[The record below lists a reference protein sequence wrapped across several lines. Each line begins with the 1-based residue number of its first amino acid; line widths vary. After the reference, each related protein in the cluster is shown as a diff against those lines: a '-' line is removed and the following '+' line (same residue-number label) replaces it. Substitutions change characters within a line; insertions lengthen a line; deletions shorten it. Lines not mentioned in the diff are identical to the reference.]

1 MKDLIDIRLKYVATI
16 TEETK
21 SSVENIFV
29 NLIEKAKEL
38 EIWDDSITTIV
49 VTDNL
54 AEEVY
59 LQTQKWNTKAE
70 ITKAKEYSVISK
82 VLFNHDLQSPEH
94 VLFIDFSILLNEN
107 FSLAEILFNQVLAIK
122 AKWLFPKEIL
132 DIQFTPQPRTLET
145 YITVSAI
152 EWVKT
157 YYTSSIIK
165 QIFKKPS
172 PPMNHNSFFT
182 AFKRSLKRDLFNY
195 NTDRFSN
202 EENLGIFWNNYNGS
216 FHNLFLRISENET
229 DNEELLIKEES
240 TKDLIY
246 QIFDEIKEITTK
258 LIEQGTFK
266 ITNLK
271 EKIKNFSSH
280 FEVHLEDETEEN
292 FRIRLTKNPK
302 DYFNDLI
309 DTEPRIICFLD
320 ILGFSEFV
328 NRYDKD
334 ITSTF
339 LQDIQES
346 FALAREHLLDN
357 RNMYNREAIEHLEYQ
372 TFSDNISISIPY
384 FDNENDFLSNFNIL
398 SIYVRGLQMIMMSKG
413 FFVRGGIS
421 IGSYYADNNIIFSKG
436 LINAYKLESEKAIY
450 PRVLVDKV
458 IIDKIINY
466 KESQVNYFGLK
477 QAIIFDWENQAF
489 LNPIGL
495 MNSSIQQFNS
505 VLGEVEQDDDDLFS
519 SLINS
524 FTKSI
529 GKMTTDLLKTASAGE
544 KESLMIIK
552 GYINKYLH
560 ENQNNER
567 IYSKYLWLKEL
578 FMWIEK
584 EGNEKLKFYYLLE
597 HFETEK

>member
-1 MKDLIDIRLKYVATI
+1 MKELIDIRLKYIDPI
-16 TEETK
+16 TDELI
-21 SSVENIFV
+21 SSVKKIFT
-29 NLIEKAKEL
+29 NLIEKAKKL
-38 EIWDDSITTIV
+38 EIWDDSICKIV

-54 AEEVY
+54 GEEVY
-59 LQTQKWNTKAE
+59 QQAESWNIKTE
-70 ITKAKEYSVISK
+70 VTRAKEYSVISK
-82 VLFNHDLQSPEH
+82 VLFNHNLETPEH
-94 VLFIDFSILLNEN
+94 VLFVDFRILLNEKY
-107 FSLAEILFNQVLAIK
+107 SLAEILFNQILSIS

-132 DIQFTPQPRTLET
+132 DIQFTPQPRTLNT

-157 YYTSSIIK
+157 YYTSK
-165 QIFKKPS
+165 TVRQIFENPN
-172 PPMNHNSFFT
+172 PPMNHNSFLT

-195 NTDRFSN
+195 NADRLSPD
-202 EENLGIFWNNYNGS
+202 ENLGIFWNNYNGS

-229 DNEELLIKEES
+229 ENDELLIKEVGCKE
-240 TKDLIY
+240 LIY
-246 QIFDEIKEITTK
+246 GVFEEIKKITSELVEAEK
-258 LIEQGTFK
+258 FE

-271 EKIKNFSSH
+271 NKVKEFSSF

-302 DYFNDLI
+302 DYFKDLI

-328 NRYDKD
+328 NRYDND

-339 LQDIQES
+339 LQEIQES
-346 FALAREHLLDN
+346 FALARVHLLEN
-357 RNMYNREAIEHLEYQ
+357 KNQYNKEAIEHLEYQ
-372 TFSDNISISIPY
+372 TFSDNVCISIPY

-413 FFVRGGIS
+413 FFMRGGIS

-450 PRVLVDKV
+450 PRILVDKV
-458 IIDKIINY
+458 IIEKILNY
-466 KESQVNYFGLK
+466 RESQIDYFGLK

-495 MNSSIQQFNS
+495 INSSIQQFNS
-505 VLGEVEQDDDDLFS
+505 IMSEVEQDSEDQFS
-519 SLINS
+519 TLLNSL
-524 FTKSI
+524 TKTI
-529 GKMTTDLLKTASAGE
+529 GKLTTDLLETVSAGE
-544 KESLMIIK
+544 KETLNLIK
-552 GYINKYLH
+552 GYINQYLI

-567 IYSKYLWLKEL
+567 IYSKYLWLGEL
-578 FMWIEK
+578 LKWLEN
-584 EGNEKLKFYYLLE
+584 EGTEKLKFHFLSEY
-597 HFETEK
+597 FETKK

>member
-1 MKDLIDIRLKYVATI
+1 MSELVDIRLKYIEPI
-16 TEETK
+16 TDELT
-21 SSVENIFV
+21 SSVEKIFI

-38 EIWDDSITTIV
+38 KIWDDSITKIV

-54 AEEVY
+54 GEEVY
-59 LQTQKWNTKAE
+59 QQAENWNIKTE
-70 ITKAKEYSVISK
+70 ITRAKEYSVISK
-82 VLFNHDLQSPEH
+82 VLFNHNLETPEH
-94 VLFIDFSILLNEN
+94 VLFVDFRILLNDK
-107 FSLAEILFNQVLAIK
+107 FSLAEILFNQILSIT

-132 DIQFTPQPRTLET
+132 DIQFTPQPRTLDT

-157 YYTSSIIK
+157 YYTSKKIK
-165 QIFKKPS
+165 LIFENPN
-172 PPMNHNSFFT
+172 PPMNHNSFLT

-195 NTDRFSN
+195 NTDRLSPD
-202 EENLGIFWNNYNGS
+202 ENLGIFWKNYNSS

-229 DNEELLIKEES
+229 EEYELLIKEDCC
-240 TKDLIY
+240 KDLIY
-246 QIFDEIKEITTK
+246 RVFDEIKKITSELVELGK
-258 LIEQGTFK
+258 FE

-271 EKIKNFSSH
+271 EKVKEFSSF
-280 FEVHLEDETEEN
+280 FEVHLESETEEN

-328 NRYDKD
+328 NRYDND

-346 FALAREHLLDN
+346 FALARVHLLEN
-357 RNMYNREAIEHLEYQ
+357 RNMYNKEAIEHLEYQ
-372 TFSDNISISIPY
+372 TFSDNVCISIPY
-384 FDNENDFLSNFNIL
+384 FDNESDFLSNFSIL

-413 FFVRGGIS
+413 FFMRGGIS

-450 PRVLVDKV
+450 PRILVDKV
-458 IIDKIINY
+458 IIEKILNY
-466 KESQVNYFGLK
+466 RESQIDYFGLK

-495 MNSSIQQFNS
+495 INTSIQQFNS
-505 VLGEVEQDDDDLFS
+505 IMNEVEQDSEDQFS
-519 SLINS
+519 SLLNS
-524 FTKSI
+524 LTKTV
-529 GKMTTDLLKTASAGE
+529 GKLTTDLLETLSGGE
-544 KESLMIIK
+544 KETLNLIK
-552 GYINKYLH
+552 GYINQYLI

-567 IYSKYLWLKEL
+567 IYSKYLWLGEL
-578 FMWIEK
+578 LKWLEN
-584 EGNEKLKFYYLLE
+584 EGTEKLKFYYLSE
-597 HFETEK
+597 HFETKK

>member
-1 MKDLIDIRLKYVATI
+1 MNELVDIRLKYIDPI
-16 TEETK
+16 TDELT
-21 SSVENIFV
+21 SSVEKIFI

-38 EIWDDSITTIV
+38 KIWDDSITKIV

-54 AEEVY
+54 GEEVY
-59 LQTQKWNTKAE
+59 QQAGNWNIKTE
-70 ITKAKEYSVISK
+70 ITRAKEYSVISK
-82 VLFNHDLQSPEH
+82 VLFNHNLETPEH
-94 VLFIDFSILLNEN
+94 VLFIDFRILLNDK
-107 FSLAEILFNQVLAIK
+107 FWLAEILYNQILAIS

-132 DIQFTPQPRTLET
+132 DIQFTPQPRTLDT

-157 YYTSSIIK
+157 YYASKTIK
-165 QIFKKPS
+165 QIFENPNL
-172 PPMNHNSFFT
+172 PMNHNSFLT

-195 NTDRFSN
+195 NTDRLSP
-202 EENLGIFWNNYNGS
+202 EENLDIFWKNYNGS

-229 DNEELLIKEES
+229 EKYELLIKEDGC
-240 TKDLIY
+240 KDLIY
-246 QIFDEIKEITTK
+246 GVFDEIKKITSELVELGK
-258 LIEQGTFK
+258 FE

-271 EKIKNFSSH
+271 EKIKKFSSF
-280 FEVHLEDETEEN
+280 FEVHLEAETEEN

-302 DYFNDLI
+302 NYFKDLI

-328 NRYDKD
+328 NRYDND

-346 FALAREHLLDN
+346 FALAREHLLEN
-357 RNMYNREAIEHLEYQ
+357 RNMYNKEAIEHLEYQ
-372 TFSDNISISIPY
+372 TFSDNVCISIPY

-413 FFVRGGIS
+413 FFMRGGIS

-450 PRVLVDKV
+450 PRILVDKL
-458 IIDKIINY
+458 IIEKILNY
-466 KESQVNYFGLK
+466 RESQINYFGLK
-477 QAIIFDWENQAF
+477 QAIIFDWENLAF

-495 MNSSIQQFNS
+495 INSSIQQFNS
-505 VLGEVEQDDDDLFS
+505 ILDEVEQDSEDQFS
-519 SLINS
+519 SLLNS
-524 FTKSI
+524 LTKTM
-529 GKMTTDLLKTASAGE
+529 GKLTTDLLETLSGGE
-544 KESLMIIK
+544 KETLNLIK
-552 GYINKYLH
+552 GYIYQYMV

-567 IYSKYLWLKEL
+567 IYSKYLWLGEL
-578 FMWIEK
+578 LKWLEN
-584 EGNEKLKFYYLLE
+584 EGTEKLKFYYLSE
-597 HFETEK
+597 HFGTKK